1 MTSANIQ
8 ILQIYALLDFLMFN
22 ALRTFITSIAAAITI
37 WSLYGPHAG
46 LVIAYVVSLNSLIIH
61 RVDQV
66 LKLIDAKGTYS
77 RRKAVLQQM
86 AL

>member
-22 ALRTFITSIAAAITI
+22 ALRMFISSIAAAIPV
-37 WSLYGPHAG
+37 WPLYGPHAG
-46 LVIAYVVSLNSLIIH
+46 LFIAYVVALKSLIIH

-66 LKLIDAKGTYS
+66 LRLIDAKGTYS
-77 RRKAVLQQM
+77 RRTAVLQQM